1 MKVTLNPVAVYNV
14 IKRLGKTYITV
25 SEISSLL
32 GVSTYSA
39 GKILAQL
46 ARQGLLVRWSR
57 RAYKVLAAERDV
69 EADHG

>member
-1 MKVTLNPVAVYNV
+1 MRVTLNPIAVYNV

-25 SEISSLL
+25 SEVSSLL

-46 ARQGLLVRWSR
+46 ARQGLLVKWSR
-57 RAYKVLAAERDV
+57 RAYKVLATEKGAETN
-69 EADHG
+69 HG

>member
-1 MKVTLNPVAVYNV
+1 MRVTLNPIAVYNV

-25 SEISSLL
+25 SEVSSLL

-39 GKILAQL
+39 GKILAHL

-57 RAYKVLAAERDV
+57 RTYKVLAVTGDAETG
-69 EADHG
+69 HG